1 MALITRL
8 SRLLRA
14 DMHALLDRLEEPDIV
29 LAQALREMEDAIA
42 ADEQALASLQQ
53 QRTRLAEHRDAL
65 ARRDAEDAKQLDV
78 CLDAEQDDLAREL
91 LRRKLQR
98 ERLQAQ
104 LTDRCREL
112 DQRIDAQADRL
123 AERRHRLE
131 QLRAEAVALV
141 GIGRESG
148 VPEPNGW
155 ADLETNGIAPVR
167 DADVAIAL
175 LAAKRGRSV

>member
-42 ADEQALASLQQ
+42 ADEQALTSLKH
-53 QRTRLAEHRDAL
+53 QRSRLAEHSDVL
-65 ARRDAEDAKQLDV
+65 ARRHADDAKQLEV

-98 ERLQAQ
+98 ERLDAQ
-104 LTDRCREL
+104 LSSRSREL
-112 DQRIDAQADRL
+112 DSRIAAQATRL
-123 AERRHRLE
+123 AECRQRLE
-131 QLRAEAVALV
+131 QLRAEASVLADTDRAPV
-141 GIGRESG
+141 
-148 VPEPNGW
+148 EPAQDAW
-155 ADLETNGIAPVR
+155 SDLEADGIAPVR
-167 DADVAIAL
+167 DADVEIAL
-175 LAAKRGRSV
+175 LAAKRGRSA